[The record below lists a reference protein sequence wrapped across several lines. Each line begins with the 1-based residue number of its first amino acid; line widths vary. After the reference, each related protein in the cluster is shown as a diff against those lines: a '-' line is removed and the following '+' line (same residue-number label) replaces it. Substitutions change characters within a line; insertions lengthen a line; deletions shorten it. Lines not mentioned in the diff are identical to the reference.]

1 MSSAAAAHSDR
12 VGWTPQEDE
21 AITSIICEFGTKR
34 WSAIAEELARRN
46 LGPPRTGKQCRSRW
60 TNHLDPNINKD
71 PWTEQEEAIVYDAQS
86 RMGNKWA
93 EIAKLLPGR
102 TDNAIK
108 KRVFVLTC
116 ATT

>member
-1 MSSAAAAHSDR
+1 MSSSAGAAGASSDR
-12 VGWTPQEDE
+12 VGWTPLEDE

-46 LGPPRTGKQCRSRW
+46 LGPQRTGKQCRSRW

-71 PWTEQEEAIVYDAQS
+71 PWTEQEEAIVYEAQS

-93 EIAKLLPGR
+93 EISKLLPGR

-108 KRVFVLTC
+108 K
-116 ATT
+116 